1 MKKLML
7 WICILGGMFSCQQNA
22 RLEQALE
29 LAGTNRPEL
38 EKVLTHYRDSGLKY
52 DAALF
57 LIENM
62 PGCHGA
68 DSAALARLY
77 PVYDAYD
84 AINRA
89 SHYQAD
95 GKWGVPG
102 VWGERIDSLEKKH
115 VRLFDRLPT
124 VMDLQHVKADYLIRE
139 IDRSFLAWERNV
151 YASGGSFEDFR
162 EYVLPYRQQNGL
174 VMDAARDVFYQRHA
188 RDYYVQEGK
197 SWLEETDSLLYEYHH
212 LTHSGFRGMRIPIV
226 RAETFERLRY
236 GLCMHRCWY
245 NALLLSSLGMPA
257 AVDFVPAW
265 GNRNSS
271 HTWNVVMVDGKS
283 YAFEA
288 FWDNDRWK
296 YKRIY
301 NNRNIDHLWGKFR
314 LPKVYRYTYSNH
326 MDGPVADGKVSGED
340 IPPLF
345 RNVKKKDVS
354 AEYFEPHD
362 VTVRLTEAV
371 PENARYAYLAVFGN
385 QQWHPVQWGLIGG
398 DGTVTFR
405 GMGKDMVYLPVYY
418 KRGQVI
424 PAGSPFKLE
433 PDGSMSLLQDDGTR
447 GNAHLRVVKGTP
459 VCRVNHPHFNRP
471 RGFRWVGLKD
481 GHPEDELFVWNDSL
495 TLKYSEAA
503 LSVDSAYRYVRMYL
517 QDDTLSMG
525 EISFHT
531 SEGRIPSV
539 DVLTEVRTFSP
550 DENREMLTDGIE
562 ATACHGLVLE
572 RYVDFDLGKEYRL
585 TGIGLYPYL
594 DSELTEGEYELYYW
608 SDGGWQSVGRK
619 TADGKGYMEFED
631 VPISSL
637 LMLKDCSKGWS
648 SAERPFVYREG
659 GHVCW
664 E

>member
-1 MKKLML
+1 ML

-62 PGCHGA
+62 PGSHGA

-212 LTHSGFRGMRIPIV
+212 LTHSGFRGIRIPIV

-433 PDGSMSLLQDDGTR
+433 PDGSMSPLQDDGMR
-447 GNAHLRVVKGTP
+447 GNVHLRVVKGTP

-594 DSELTEGEYELYYW
+594 DSELTEGEYELYCW

>member
-52 DAALF
+52 EAARF

-62 PGCHGA
+62 PGSHGA

-212 LTHSGFRGMRIPIV
+212 LTHSGFRGIRIPIV

-236 GLCMHRCWY
+236 GVCMHRCWY

-433 PDGSMSLLQDDGTR
+433 PDGSMSPLQDDGMR
-447 GNAHLRVVKGTP
+447 GNVHLRVVKGTP

-594 DSELTEGEYELYYW
+594 DSELTEGEYELYCW